1 VTQRDTFPVIYARL
15 AEKVTDEAV
24 RRGVRRPPLRD
35 LSVADVSLL
44 DVPRSA
50 LLSIPDDEDF
60 VSSSYLVLVDTAPS
74 PWHTAHVLRRLR
86 SGELSRTGLWDELM
100 ASAAFVDGNR
110 RVNFT

>member
-1 VTQRDTFPVIYARL
+1 M
-15 AEKVTDEAV
+15 
-24 RRGVRRPPLRD
+24 
-35 LSVADVSLL
+35 
-44 DVPRSA
+44 
-50 LLSIPDDEDF
+50 
-60 VSSSYLVLVDTAPS
+60 SSSYLVLVDTAPS